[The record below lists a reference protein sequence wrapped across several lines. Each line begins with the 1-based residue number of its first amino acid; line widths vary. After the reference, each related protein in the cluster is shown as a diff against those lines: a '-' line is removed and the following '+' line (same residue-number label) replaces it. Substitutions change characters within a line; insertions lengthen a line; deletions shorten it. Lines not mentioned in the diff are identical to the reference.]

1 MVKGQT
7 LLSCHDHSPTLLL
20 LGVCLKTEVSF
31 VNTADK
37 EDSSHLSHQIT
48 LDLCPAQML
57 EDKLLDDQLEN
68 LCVYRARKRHV
79 GE

>member
-48 LDLCPAQML
+48 L
-57 EDKLLDDQLEN
+57 
-68 LCVYRARKRHV
+68 ARLVPRTNV
-79 GE
+79 GGQIIG